1 MYQDMTR
8 LDGQLND
15 MERRINDIN
24 LNMIKFED
32 DLQKKI
38 IEIQMTK

>member
-1 MYQDMTR
+1 MTR